1 MTEKT
6 NVEEMALAPLPD
18 NKIEQW
24 VNTAY
29 RATVIG
35 VVVLSGIY
43 AFFPI
48 DAIPD
53 FIPLAGQT
61 DDLAA
66 LLAGGGSLTFLTAVR
81 TIFLAIMRRPRV
93 RVGCL
98 ALFVVTGIFLVG
110 GALLAFYGLY
120 SLLESL

>member
-1 MTEKT
+1 MAENPEKS
-6 NVEEMALAPLPD
+6 LAPMPEQ
-18 NKIEQW
+18 KIENW

-29 RATVIG
+29 RATIIG

-53 FIPLAGQT
+53 FIPIAGQT
-61 DDLAA
+61 DDIAT
-66 LLAGGGSLTFLTAVR
+66 LLAGGGSLTFLTMVR
-81 TIFLAIMRRPRV
+81 TLFLAIMRRPRV

-98 ALFVVTGIFLVG
+98 VVFAFISILMIG
-110 GALLAFYGLY
+110 GTLLAFFGLY
-120 SLLESL
+120 TLIS

>member
-1 MTEKT
+1 MSENPEK
-6 NVEEMALAPLPD
+6 ALAPLPEQ
-18 NKIEQW
+18 KIEQW

-35 VVVLSGIY
+35 VIILSGVY

-53 FIPLAGQT
+53 FIPVAGQA
-61 DDLAA
+61 DDLAT
-66 LLAGGGSLTFLTAVR
+66 LIAGGGSLTFVTAAR
-81 TIFLAIMRRPRV
+81 SIFLAILSRPRL

-98 ALFVVTGIFLVG
+98 ALFVVTSILMIG
-110 GALLAFYGLY
+110 GAILAFIGLY
-120 SLLESL
+120 ALVDSL